1 MSDRSHDAERDWAAE
16 KREFVADRRDEVAAE
31 RDAVAQVRE
40 EAADAREVAADE
52 WERRLVARADESGR
66 PSAPDVTQLT
76 EARAARHQSRR
87 DRDETIDDRDTA
99 AADREQATER
109 RHAENPSLRLATA
122 FAAIAAHLYASDS
135 YDEVLQRIAETAV
148 STVNGCEMASITI
161 NEGGSYRTACNTNL
175 DAASADDAQY
185 EAQEG
190 PCLDAVHTPVVY
202 APSFPDGRWPT
213 LASRPTD
220 FGVESV
226 LSHRLTPADGSAA
239 NSSGGSLN
247 SYGVVAN
254 AFDEEAQEIGL
265 ILAAHASVAAQSVHE
280 RSVLQQIDQNLN
292 TALLSRDVIGQ
303 AKGILMERL
312 SLPPEDAFDALR
324 RSSQRLNE
332 KLRDVA
338 RRLAET
344 GQFDRRDVG
353 DQLKAGSDGTSGRR
367 PAV

>member
-1 MSDRSHDAERDWAAE
+1 MSDRSHGAERDWAAE

-161 NEGGSYRTACNTNL
+161 NEGGSYRTAC
-175 DAASADDAQY
+175 
-185 EAQEG
+185 
-190 PCLDAVHTPVVY
+190 HTPIWTRRRPMMRSTKLRK
-202 APSFPDGRWPT
+202 ARASMLCTPQSCTRLRSPTGDGRHWPLVQLT
-213 LASRPTD
+213 
-220 FGVESV
+220 SV
-226 LSHRLTPADGSAA
+226 LSRCFRT
-239 NSSGGSLN
+239 
-247 SYGVVAN
+247 V
-254 AFDEEAQEIGL
+254 
-265 ILAAHASVAAQSVHE
+265 
-280 RSVLQQIDQNLN
+280 
-292 TALLSRDVIGQ
+292 
-303 AKGILMERL
+303 
-312 SLPPEDAFDALR
+312 
-324 RSSQRLNE
+324 
-332 KLRDVA
+332 
-338 RRLAET
+338 
-344 GQFDRRDVG
+344 
-353 DQLKAGSDGTSGRR
+353 
-367 PAV
+367 